1 MRFSREGQYLQNQ
14 IAGIMQSFDNLL
26 NRANNRLREL
36 NDKLDAAN
44 ERIRQHEERESVTD
58 SIYRFHVYAR
68 GQHYAFSHNRDA
80 YMCAYQYGG
89 EVHYFSKTFQ
99 IHIRRPV
106 KQDMRDDGLWT
117 GEDVIPEELK

>member
-1 MRFSREGQYLQNQ
+1 MRLSREAQYLQNQ
-14 IAGIMQSFDNLL
+14 IADIMQSLDNWVSS
-26 NRANNRLREL
+26 ANMRFIEL
-36 NDKLDAAN
+36 NGKLDASN
-44 ERIRQHEERESVTD
+44 ERIRKHEERESVTD

-68 GQHYAFSHNRDA
+68 GNHYAFSHHRDA

-99 IHIRRPV
+99 IHIRRQV